1 MATSADFSLTI
12 PAVTAGE
19 QVSVILSRPSR
30 QYSATFT
37 AAVAGLEE
45 SLAMTVLSENDTKV
59 VYGWDVPLGWCS
71 EVTDS
76 VSAAGTLSAD
86 IAFDSAIDALD
97 NPHVCTVSED
107 FTFYVPESV
116 RPTGYLNSFV
126 INDNLVAGSWGLAIR
141 DLTRIGYS
149 VTANG
154 MFGATVEECSFS
166 LGAQRLTG
174 FSGNTPPVST
184 AGKFTPTAR
193 VTDSRGRTTIMEG
206 QPITV
211 WDYHPPKLSGISVMR
226 CNAEGAADSGGSY
239 LKVRAS
245 AAAASVDGRNGLSL
259 TVSIRPAGGQWGSPV
274 PLESGVFAILPADG
288 EAVYEAE
295 FSAVDTLGSV
305 KTVTAMSGTAA
316 VAFHLREGG
325 QGAAFGKRAESDGLH
340 CAWDARFDGQVS
352 VAGEVSAGTLTVGG
366 KRLLDLVY
374 PIGAVYLSLNAA
386 NPATL
391 FGGTWAAIEGKFLL
405 AADSAHGAATTGGAA
420 THTLTTA
427 QMPAH
432 SHRVLGYAD
441 AENVGHDHGIPN
453 IRTGQSGEYG
463 VYAETWGYGSGS
475 RELNTWFV
483 DITHNHRVDITSQSA
498 GSGTAFSLMPPYL
511 AVYMWKRTA

>member
-1 MATSADFSLTI
+1 MATASDFTLTV
-12 PAVTAGE
+12 PAAVAGQ
-19 QVSVILSRPSR
+19 QVSVILNRPSR

-37 AAVAGLEE
+37 AVVAGLEE
-45 SLAMTVLSENDTKV
+45 RVAMTVLSESDTKV
-59 VYGWDVPLGWCS
+59 IYGWDVPLSWCR
-71 EVTDS
+71 ELPDT
-76 VSAAGTLSAD
+76 VSAAGELRAD
-86 IAFDSAIDALD
+86 MAFDSAIDALD
-97 NPHVCTVSED
+97 KPYVCTVTAP
-107 FTFYVPESV
+107 FTLYVPDTV
-116 RPTGYLNSFV
+116 RPAASLSCTIV
-126 INDNLVAGSWGLAIR
+126 NDNAVAQSWGLAIR
-141 DLTRIGYS
+141 DVSRISFS
-149 VTANG
+149 VTAEG
-154 MFGATVEECSFS
+154 AMGATVEDCTFS
-166 LGAQRLTG
+166 LGAQQMAA
-174 FSGNTPPVST
+174 FSGQTPPLSA
-184 AGKFTPTAR
+184 AGQLIPTAR
-193 VTDSRGRTTIMEG
+193 ITDSRGRGVTVEG
-206 QPITV
+206 DPLTV

-374 PIGAVYLSLNAA
+374 PIGAVYMSLNAA

-420 THTLTTA
+420 THTLTTS

-498 GSGTAFSLMPPYL
+498 GSGAAFSLMPPYL

>member
-1 MATSADFSLTI
+1 MATSADFTLTI

-19 QVSVILSRPSR
+19 QVSIILSRPSR

-45 SLAMTVLSENDTKV
+45 QVAMTVLSENDTKV
-59 VYGWDVPLGWCS
+59 VYGWDVPLAWCS

-116 RPTGYLNSFV
+116 RPTGYVNSFV

-226 CNAEGAADSGGSY
+226 CQSDGTVDSGGDY
-239 LKVRAS
+239 LKVRSS
-245 AAAASVDGRNGLSL
+245 AACASVDGRNDVSL
-259 TVSIRPAGGQWGSPV
+259 TVRIRPAGGTWGSAV
-274 PLESGVFAILPADG
+274 TLESGVFSILPADS

-295 FSAVDTLGSV
+295 FTAKDTLGTV

-325 QGAAFGKRAESDGLH
+325 GGAAFGKRADSDGLH
-340 CAWDARFDGQVS
+340 CAWDASFDGK
-352 VAGEVSAGTLTVGG
+352 VAVTGEVSAGTLKVGG
-366 KRLLDLVY
+366 KSLLDLVY
-374 PIGAVYLSLNAA
+374 PVGAVYMSMTGT
-386 NPATL
+386 PPSVL
-391 FGGTWAAIEGKFLL
+391 FGGTWKAIEGRFLL
-405 AADSAHGAATTGGAA
+405 AANATYPVTSTGGAA
-420 THTLTTA
+420 SHTLTTE
-427 QMPAH
+427 QMPTH
-432 SHRVLGYAD
+432 SHRVLGYVD

-453 IRTGQSGEYG
+453 IKSGQSGEYG

-475 RELNTWFV
+475 RELNTNFV
-483 DITHNHRVDITSQSA
+483 DITHNHSVDITSQTTGGGKS
-498 GSGTAFSLMPPYL
+498 FSLLPPYM
-511 AVYMWKRTA
+511 AVYMWRRTA